1 MKKTPRSRGATL
13 LARYIRGER
22 LTRQQAILAKCCECM
37 GGYIDGLADCGIET
51 CPLRQFSPYRTK
63 TSAGT
68 TDPKEHTD
76 QALSTLPNAR
86 RKRSTAKD
94 GTMEVTP

>member
-1 MKKTPRSRGATL
+1 L
-13 LARYIRGER
+13 ERYRKGER
-22 LTRQQAILAKCCECM
+22 LTRQQAILATCAACCNS
-37 GGYIDGLADCGIET
+37 YVDGLADCGIET
-51 CPLRQFSPYRTK
+51 CPLYQFMPYRTK
-63 TSAGT
+63 ASAGT

-94 GTMEVTP
+94 GTMEVVP